1 MIFKAIGGIVAALAS
16 IVTIVAFL
24 TGAGN
29 STPAIPGTGATSS
42 SSQPS
47 NSSAAN
53 SSAANSSAALIPQA
67 ISFSSLP
74 PSQGAVE
81 GTYVVM
87 ASGGGSGNPVIFSID
102 SGSPVCSISGSTVTF
117 HSPGSCVID
126 ANQAGNTQYQAA
138 PQVQQTVKVNAAL
151 IPQAISFSSLPPSE
165 EMAGGTYVLT
175 ASGGGSGNPV
185 IFSIDSA
192 SSPVC
197 SISGSTVV
205 FNSPGSCVIDAN
217 QAGNTKYQ
225 AAPQVQQT
233 VTVVTPI
240 S

>member
-16 IVTIVAFL
+16 IATIVTFL

-29 STPAIPGTGATSS
+29 STPAIQDAGATSS

-67 ISFSSLP
+67 ISFSS
-74 PSQGAVE
+74 V
-81 GTYVVM
+81 
-87 ASGGGSGNPVIFSID
+87 
-102 SGSPVCSISGSTVTF
+102 
-117 HSPGSCVID
+117 
-126 ANQAGNTQYQAA
+126 
-138 PQVQQTVKVNAAL
+138 
-151 IPQAISFSSLPPSE
+151 PPSE

-175 ASGGGSGNPV
+175 ASGGGSGRPV
-185 IFSIDSA
+185 IFSIDSG

-197 SISGSTVV
+197 SISGSTVT
-205 FNSPGSCVIDAN
+205 FSSPGSCVIDAN
-217 QAGNTKYQ
+217 QAGNTRYQ

-233 VTVVTPI
+233 VTVVSPI

>member
-16 IVTIVAFL
+16 IATIVTFL

-29 STPAIPGTGATSS
+29 STPAIQDTGATSS

-47 NSSAAN
+47 N

-74 PSQGAVE
+74 PSAGAVG
-81 GTYVVM
+81 GTYVVT

-102 SGSPVCSISGSTVTF
+102 SGSSSVCSISGSAVTF
-117 HSPGSCVID
+117 NSPGSCVID

-138 PQVQQTVKVNAAL
+138 PQVQQKVKVNAAL
-151 IPQAISFSSLPPSE
+151 IPQAISFSPLPPSE
-165 EMAGGTYVLT
+165 EMAGSTYVLT
-175 ASGGGSGNPV
+175 AAGGGSGNPV
-185 IFSIDSA
+185 ILSIDSG

-197 SISGSTVV
+197 SISGTTVT

-233 VTVVTPI
+233 VTVVNPI

>member
-16 IVTIVAFL
+16 IATIVTFL

-29 STPAIPGTGATSS
+29 STPAIQDTGATSS

-53 SSAANSSAALIPQA
+53 SSAALIPQA
-67 ISFSSLP
+67 ISFSP
-74 PSQGAVE
+74 A
-81 GTYVVM
+81 
-87 ASGGGSGNPVIFSID
+87 
-102 SGSPVCSISGSTVTF
+102 
-117 HSPGSCVID
+117 
-126 ANQAGNTQYQAA
+126 
-138 PQVQQTVKVNAAL
+138 
-151 IPQAISFSSLPPSE
+151 PPSE

-185 IFSIDSA
+185 VFSIDSG

-197 SISGSTVV
+197 SISGSTVR
-205 FNSPGSCVIDAN
+205 FTSPGSCVIDAN
-217 QAGNTKYQ
+217 QAGSTKYQ

-233 VTVVTPI
+233 VTVVSPI